1 MTRMRTRGFTLIE
14 LMLVVA
20 IMGLMGTLS
29 VGGFRAMRQG
39 MEQRSVLR
47 NVSQFV
53 RNAYQRAQIDRQPT
67 AIFFW
72 NEVRRDED
80 EDSANAMLVVGRA
93 VAVRLSGRVS
103 AIEGN
108 TLIDEF
114 GDLHVYRGLKYN
126 SDGSSEYDEDVAKGG
141 VKSFIYR
148 MSQSGRS
155 WDDCK
160 SVASQVTMEMDRI
173 GTLVPML
180 ASGADPTD
188 KNTFNVYG
196 YYLPEGA
203 SDWRVGDTYGFEIAD
218 LTLPNNY
225 IFGTTLNVKSIE
237 DGPKDT
243 GASIWFYPQG
253 MSGGGGSHTVNLSTV
268 RPGRSGSLE
277 AVKLPEA
284 TEDPTQN

>member
-188 KNTFNVYG
+188 NNTFNVYG
-196 YYLPEGA
+196 YYLPEGV
-203 SDWRVGDTYGFEIAD
+203 SGWKVGDTYGFEIAD

-243 GASIWFYPQG
+243 GSSIWFYPQG
-253 MSGGGGSHTVNLSTV
+253 MAGGGGSRTVTLSTV

-277 AVKLPEA
+277 AVKLPDT